1 MRRSRFFRA
10 RKDAT
15 QTAIVDALRSRGCL
29 VFIIGY
35 PCDLLVCVPDPFDS
49 SHPGGRNWKLLE
61 CKPEKRKRKDQ
72 PKQDEFLAQ
81 TGTPRVRSPEEALK
95 AVGL

>member
-15 QTAIVDALRSRGCL
+15 QTAIVEALRAKGCE
-29 VFIIGY
+29 VFSIGY
-35 PCDLLVCVPDPFDS
+35 PCDLLVLIPAFP
-49 SHPGGRNWKLLE
+49 PGSEPIVRLLE
-61 CKPEKRKRKDQ
+61 CKPLKRRRKDQ
-72 PKQDEFLAQ
+72 PEQDDFLAR
-81 TGTPRVRSPEEALK
+81 TGTPRVRTPEEALR

>member
-10 RKDAT
+10 RADGT
-15 QTAIVDALRSRGCL
+15 QKSIVDALRAAGWQ

-35 PCDLLVCVPDPFDS
+35 PCDLLCFKAGVW
-49 SHPGGRNWKLLE
+49 RTLE

-72 PKQDEFLAQ
+72 PKQDEFLMQ
-81 TGTPRVRSPEEALK
+81 TGTPRVRTPEDALK
-95 AVGL
+95 AIA